1 MGLITNG
8 HLPPHRHTHG
18 LFAFGSFIRPVLLGM
33 TTTVDVLAQNA
44 AERCLRD
51 VNLIES
57 ILLYATTP
65 CGAYHHTG

>member
-18 LFAFGSFIRPVLLGM
+18 LFAFGQLIRPVLLGM

-44 AERCLRD
+44 TERCLRD

-65 CGAYHHTG
+65 C